1 MGESHPDAERDQR
14 STEHEGDRPASDAG
28 REESPVEEYFEGAGE
43 IIEPDPP
50 ESPADEAS
58 APPPG

>member
-1 MGESHPDAERDQR
+1 MGESEPDLERDER
-14 STEHEGDRPASDAG
+14 STAPEGDRPAADAD

-50 ESPADEAS
+50 ESPADDAS